1 MVFQNLYAFG
11 KIDNG
16 RVLGSVI
23 TDQRVHGATNVVDI
37 NARSVEFFS
46 YILHDTLYILH
57 FVGKASQILFACH
70 SALDHGGKPFNGG
83 DFFMHISMI
92 LRIWNVSIGYLGKTR
107 DILNACASMVFFGMI
122 QAMKRKKQKQLKK
135 KRHEEEDGAPAAGTG
150 IHHQTKK
157 GIFAIGSFVAAAL
170 LLLSYVG
177 KGGVAG
183 VILFRF
189 LDFLLGKGY
198 FFAPIMLFLVG
209 FSFLFSHERKLIK
222 ETVIGGALF
231 LIFSLGIFNIL
242 FGAGNGGALGST
254 VSYPLLGLF
263 DFWAGL
269 LIAVGFWV
277 VSLFLVFNIPLL
289 WQRMRTDDDEEDAV
303 EPVGAMPEVAAP
315 ADEAPSLL
323 ARASAMLTSRPDAN
337 ENVAPAEASPSAL
350 AASEDADV
358 LAPPKQSVL
367 RRVKY
372 KRPPF
377 DLLQGDK
384 GTPSSGDI
392 RANANIIKRTLEN
405 FGIMVEMGEVSIGP
419 TVTQYT
425 LRPAEG
431 VKLSRIVGL
440 NNDLSLALAAH
451 PLRIEAPIPGKSL
464 VGIEVPNRSISL
476 VGLRSLIENKSFQ
489 EASQP
494 LMISLG
500 RDVAGAPV
508 YADIARMPHLLVSGS
523 TGSGKSVN
531 IHTLVTSLLYR
542 NGPETLR
549 FIFVDPKRVEL
560 SVYNDIPHLLT
571 PVITDAKKTIQA
583 LRWAARE
590 MDRRYD
596 LLSVSSARDIMS
608 FNAHIGKGSEQEP
621 LPYIIIIIDE
631 LADLMS
637 VYPREM
643 EASIVRLAQMARA
656 VGIHLVVATQRPS
669 VEVITGLIKANIT
682 SRVAFQVA
690 SQIDSRTILDSAGA
704 EKLLGNGDM
713 LFLAGDTGRPRRLQG
728 AYVSEQEVKRVV
740 EFLRDA
746 LPAAGHEEDIFSAKA
761 YTGEG
766 SDLDDSDDGDDD
778 ALYEEARTLIIAAGK
793 ASASYL
799 QRRLRVGYARAARLL
814 DLLEQRG
821 VIGPQDGAK
830 PREVFEK
837 GSESP
842 TDEF

>member
-1 MVFQNLYAFG
+1 
-11 KIDNG
+11 
-16 RVLGSVI
+16 
-23 TDQRVHGATNVVDI
+23 
-37 NARSVEFFS
+37 
-46 YILHDTLYILH
+46 
-57 FVGKASQILFACH
+57 
-70 SALDHGGKPFNGG
+70 
-83 DFFMHISMI
+83 
-92 LRIWNVSIGYLGKTR
+92 
-107 DILNACASMVFFGMI
+107 
-122 QAMKRKKQKQLKK
+122 MKGKKQKTSRRRRRQ
-135 KRHEEEDGAPAAGTG
+135 EDDDGSASAWGG

-157 GIFAIGSFVAAAL
+157 GIFAIGSFVAGIL
-170 LLLSYVG
+170 LLLSYLG

-183 VILFRF
+183 AVIFRA

-209 FSFLFSHERKLIK
+209 FSFLFSQERKMVK
-222 ETVIGGALF
+222 ETVVGGILF
-231 LIFSLGIFNIL
+231 LVFSLGIFNIL
-242 FGAGNGGALGST
+242 FGSGNGGMLGAT
-254 VSYPLLGLF
+254 VSYPLVSLF

-269 LIAVGFWV
+269 LIAAGLWV
-277 VSLFLVFNIPLL
+277 ISLFLVFNIPLL
-289 WQRMRTDDDEEDAV
+289 WQRIRARDEEDEAESALV
-303 EPVGAMPEVAAP
+303 PTTPEIPGETA
-315 ADEAPSLL
+315 EATSLL
-323 ARASAMLTSRPDAN
+323 ARAGALIGSYSSAPVETQAPIIPPLAAEDPDVLTPLKQ
-337 ENVAPAEASPSAL
+337 SAL
-350 AASEDADV
+350 
-358 LAPPKQSVL
+358 
-367 RRVKY
+367 RRFKY

-392 RANANIIKRTLEN
+392 KANSNIIKRTLEN

-464 VGIEVPNRSISL
+464 VGIEMPNRSISL
-476 VGLRSLIENKSFQ
+476 VGLRSLLEQKSFQ

-494 LMISLG
+494 LLVTLG
-500 RDVAGAPV
+500 RDVTGTPV

-531 IHTLVTSLLYR
+531 IHTLVTSLLFR
-542 NGPETLR
+542 NGPEALR

-571 PVITDAKKTIQA
+571 PVITDAKKTVQA
-583 LRWAARE
+583 LRWATKE

-596 LLSVSSARDIMS
+596 LLSLSQARDIAS
-608 FNAHIGKGSEQEP
+608 FNARIGRGSEQEP
-621 LPYIIIIIDE
+621 LPYIVIIIDE
-631 LADLMS
+631 LADLMA
-637 VYPREM
+637 VFPREV
-643 EASIVRLAQMARA
+643 EGSIIRLAQMARA
-656 VGIHLVVATQRPS
+656 VGIHLIVATQRPS

-682 SRVAFQVA
+682 SRIAFQVV

-713 LFLAGDTGRPRRLQG
+713 LFLAGDTGRARRLQG
-728 AYVSEQEVKRVV
+728 AYVSEIEVKRVV
-740 EFLRDA
+740 EFLRDS
-746 LPAAGHEEDIFSAKA
+746 LPAAEHDEDIFSAKVEN
-761 YTGEG
+761 EG
-766 SDLDDSDDGDDD
+766 AGDMDDDGGGDDD
-778 ALYEEARTLIIAAGK
+778 ALYEEARSLVIEAGK

-821 VIGPQDGAK
+821 VIGPGDGAK
-830 PREVFEK
+830 PREVLVK
-837 GSESP
+837 GIDDLAGEL
-842 TDEF
+842 